1 MSAPTA
7 FANVHSRRAPMC
19 SDCKPAFKDFC
30 IVHCRFCN
38 TVPRT
43 CTKKEHRVAT
53 PVAAPACLDCKPAS
67 KDFCPAHCKF
77 CNTVPRTC
85 TKKEHRVATPIAALA
100 VGPPVAAPVA
110 TSAPAAGTLLSS
122 SAPSFVP
129 KPLLSSTVLPTGD
142 ACGDDS
148 GCEDDADDDGFT
160 AAEWEELEDAAAV
173 MSLKNKGIE
182 VSPRHCHEDDSDDE
196 DASDDE

>member
-19 SDCKPAFKDFC
+19 
-30 IVHCRFCN
+30 
-38 TVPRT
+38 
-43 CTKKEHRVAT
+43 
-53 PVAAPACLDCKPAS
+53 LDCKPAS
-67 KDFCPAHCKF
+67 KDFCPEHCRF

-110 TSAPAAGTLLSS
+110 TSAPAAGMLLSS

-129 KPLLSSTVLPTGD
+129 KPSPYSSTVLPTGG
-142 ACGDDS
+142 AGDDDG
-148 GCEDDADDDGFT
+148 GCDDDAEDDGFT
-160 AAEWEELEDAAAV
+160 AEELAVLNRVTNAEFDDAMDAELDDAMHAELDDADFANMAEFAA
-173 MSLKNKGIE
+173 MDAEL
-182 VSPRHCHEDDSDDE
+182 DD
-196 DASDDE
+196 DASDDEASDV